1 VELLSYIK
9 LSQKDFLRN
18 MIIKIGVAPTEDII
32 SLIKQ
37 FLRSNNKAP
46 GIIEWLANEQ
56 LIRQLLSNLTRQS
69 TDITVRDTITV
80 LQEITN
86 DILIKSQLSDD
97 HDIAEDLEI
106 NFSSSEEEKPKTPP
120 SIMLLYK
127 QYEEPETLDLLF
139 TNLFSSS
146 ICHIYT
152 LPFIMNIISQNV
164 FPSLLTKSLNYID
177 KFLSI
182 LKKQNL
188 IENNNSE
195 MGFGRLITLRFMI
208 MLLKLDNQKITALL
222 VDKGTFPIIFEL
234 YFIHRHNTVLHNLIL
249 EYFTIGLSRN
259 AFIFSIITTSNFI
272 PRIVD
277 AWDNLV
283 LANESRL
290 KDPALYDH
298 AYSWLKKLFRNFK
311 NEQNFP
317 VDVAVR
323 VQIIRGSSHWGCFGH
338 LFKLANQVVT
348 ICTENSLEFLQVTH
362 QDMFLQVI
370 ENERWKKFVEEVLRV
385 YNAISSQKLD
395 QECSS
400 DSPDSSDENN
410 E

>member
-1 VELLSYIK
+1 
-9 LSQKDFLRN
+9 
-18 MIIKIGVAPTEDII
+18 
-32 SLIKQ
+32 
-37 FLRSNNKAP
+37 
-46 GIIEWLANEQ
+46 
-56 LIRQLLSNLTRQS
+56 
-69 TDITVRDTITV
+69 
-80 LQEITN
+80 
-86 DILIKSQLSDD
+86 
-97 HDIAEDLEI
+97 
-106 NFSSSEEEKPKTPP
+106 
-120 SIMLLYK
+120 
-127 QYEEPETLDLLF
+127 
-139 TNLFSSS
+139 
-146 ICHIYT
+146 
-152 LPFIMNIISQNV
+152 
-164 FPSLLTKSLNYID
+164 
-177 KFLSI
+177 
-182 LKKQNL
+182 
-188 IENNNSE
+188 

-259 AFIFSIITTSNFI
+259 AFIFSIITTSNLI

-283 LANESRL
+283 LSNESRL

-348 ICTENSLEFLQVTH
+348 ICTENSLEFLQATH

-370 ENERWKKFVEEVLRV
+370 ENDRWKKFVEEVLRV

-400 DSPDSSDENN
+400 ESPDSSDENN